1 MNTAGKTS
9 IKFLAVLSASVLIV
23 ADGCGLFKKSPE
35 DSEGYKELMKYQEQ
49 SEKQRDSIKR
59 AEYQKVLDSSTKDM
73 MRQIDSL
80 KHHSDSVEKS
90 IENRINKLNK

>member
-1 MNTAGKTS
+1 MNAAGKAS
-9 IKFLAVLSASVLIV
+9 MKYIAVLTASTLIV

-35 DSEGYKELMKYQEQ
+35 ESEGYKELMKYQEQ
-49 SEKQRDSIKR
+49 TEKQRDSIKR
-59 AEYQKVLDSSTKDM
+59 AEYQKVLDSSTRDM